1 MTSPPPPAGCN
12 NWGAIFCVVQRITK
26 EVSTMDKRPL
36 SLAKLRTVPRQFSWV
51 DQRLVR
57 DHSIDQLSPQA
68 CALYLFLVTVADAQG
83 LSYYADPSL
92 CQRLSLSG
100 TELHQA
106 RQALITRGLLAYHR
120 PLYQVLALDAV
131 PTGATRNAVPVAE
144 EDEPVD
150 IKAVFARIWEVL
162 S

>member
-1 MTSPPPPAGCN
+1 MHK
-12 NWGAIFCVVQRITK
+12 Q
-26 EVSTMDKRPL
+26 PL
-36 SLAKLRTVPRQFSWV
+36 SLAHLRQVPPQFSWV

-57 DHSIDQLSPQA
+57 ERYIDRLSHAA

-83 LSYYADPSL
+83 LRYYADSSL
-92 CQRLSLSG
+92 CQRLAMTS

-106 RQALITRGLLAYHR
+106 RQALTTRGLVAYQR
-120 PLYQVLALDAV
+120 PLYQVLALDAA
-131 PTGATRNAVPVAE
+131 PRETPASREAPAQAAASVA
-144 EDEPVD
+144 DDDPVD